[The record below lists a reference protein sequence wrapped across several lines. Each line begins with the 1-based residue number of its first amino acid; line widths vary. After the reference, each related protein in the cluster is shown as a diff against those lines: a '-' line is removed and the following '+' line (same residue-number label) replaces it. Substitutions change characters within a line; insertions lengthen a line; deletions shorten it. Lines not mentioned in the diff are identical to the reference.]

1 MTFQQ
6 WFDNEWYSNCFT
18 IITVIVSGI
27 ISLVI
32 SAAYYHKG
40 NRNNLMRNILRKI
53 MKIYVKYPKIILVD
67 I

>member
-6 WFDNEWYSNCFT
+6 WFDNNWYSNCFT

-32 SAAYYHKG
+32 SAAYYH
-40 NRNNLMRNILRKI
+40 NI
-53 MKIYVKYPKIILVD
+53 MVS
-67 I
+67 